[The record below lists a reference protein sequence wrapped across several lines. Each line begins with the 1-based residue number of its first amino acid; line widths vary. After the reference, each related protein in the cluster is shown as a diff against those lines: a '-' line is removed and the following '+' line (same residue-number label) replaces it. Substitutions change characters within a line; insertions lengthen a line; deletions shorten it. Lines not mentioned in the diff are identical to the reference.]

1 MRLATDI
8 FFVCCVQFAYHC
20 GFVEAVVSE
29 MEVAGIMGTSAGA
42 LTGSLLAAGLT
53 PDEICYEL
61 SRVAPMEYLSPNPA
75 LWQGVLKMDG
85 VVRRLTQLLPPTFD
99 ELQTPFACAVV
110 DVRTGG
116 YRVISE
122 GRLPEAVTASA
133 AVPVLFKP
141 VCVPGVPGGPFEDGG
156 KHDRVGL
163 EGLEELRR
171 AGGLGD
177 PRGVDTGPMVH
188 LIERS
193 TPFSGDDDVTEA
205 AKRYDATVVRS
216 PKAGQ
221 NLWALN
227 QDTFAAQRAVASER
241 TRMVLD
247 ERRAALKSSRRL
259 VA

>member
-1 MRLATDI
+1 M
-8 FFVCCVQFAYHC
+8 
-20 GFVEAVVSE
+20 
-29 MEVAGIMGTSAGA
+29 
-42 LTGSLLAAGLT
+42 
-53 PDEICYEL
+53 
-61 SRVAPMEYLSPNPA
+61 
-75 LWQGVLKMDG
+75 
-85 VVRRLTQLLPPTFD
+85 
-99 ELQTPFACAVV
+99 
-110 DVRTGG
+110 
-116 YRVISE
+116 
-122 GRLPEAVTASA
+122 
-133 AVPVLFKP
+133 
-141 VCVPGVPGGPFEDGG
+141 
-156 KHDRVGL
+156 
-163 EGLEELRR
+163 
-171 AGGLGD
+171 GD